1 MKTKIICLANS
12 YKEGGRCIAGIQI
25 DSNNIPIIIDSQP
38 KWIRPIYNTKHGQ
51 IPYNLVQNVKLLDI
65 VEFELT
71 ENIQQGYQSENV
83 YFKDNSIT
91 IKSGISNFNLKDY
104 CQNVPLIFG
113 NNGNAVSQN
122 DIINLS
128 YSLLLVNITNFKV
141 STRTFPER
149 INPQYRLAF
158 TYNEINYNFP
168 ITDPIF
174 IDVYKSNQKILDDK
188 NEIQVVVSLGV
199 VFNDWYYKLIAGVIL

>member
-122 DIINLS
+122 DIIMRIKSREN
-128 YSLLLVNITNFKV
+128 
-141 STRTFPER
+141 STH
-149 INPQYRLAF
+149 
-158 TYNEINYNFP
+158 
-168 ITDPIF
+168 
-174 IDVYKSNQKILDDK
+174 S
-188 NEIQVVVSLGV
+188 
-199 VFNDWYYKLIAGVIL
+199 